1 MEVETLTS
9 EQLTANLEKFIE
21 TYKPLQKGNH
31 FLKYNAPDFSELE
44 EIYGRD
50 DNEVNYYDNKIN
62 DHFSKFVETHRDLIE
77 HTKYVLVCPSE
88 TKIYLSGK
96 TGFNWTENKEIIGIE
111 SDNEELYKNY
121 YGNDIAEEIIDTIP
135 TSGSI
140 LFENKKSFKNI
151 LEHVRTVD
159 LLEKDCNDR
168 GYYWIDFVKWFKL
181 ENGTVVAM
189 INTMY

>member
-1 MEVETLTS
+1 MEVETITT
-9 EQLTANLEKFIE
+9 EQLMSNFVE
-21 TYKPLQKGNH
+21 TYKPSKIGNH
-31 FLKYNAPDFSELE
+31 FLKYTAPDFSELE

-50 DNEVNYYDNKIN
+50 DNEVNYYDNKIK

-96 TGFNWTENKEIIGIE
+96 TGFDWTENKEIIGIE
-111 SDNEELYKNY
+111 SDNEDLYENY
-121 YGNDIAEEIIDTIP
+121 YGNDIAEEIIDAIP

-140 LFENKKSFKNI
+140 LFENKKSVENI
-151 LEHVRTVD
+151 FEHVRTVD
-159 LLEKDCNDR
+159 LLEKDSNDH

-189 INTMY
+189 INTTY